1 MQETVTELGPVLPP
15 ITGPTP
21 DAVAGENQ
29 ISEAITAVR
38 DDGTP
43 GGRGLNPPPPIILIQ
58 S

>member
-1 MQETVTELGPVLPP
+1 MTDLGPVLPP

-21 DAVAGENQ
+21 DTVAGENQ
-29 ISEAITAVR
+29 ISEANTAVR

-43 GGRGLNPPPPIILIQ
+43 GGRGLNPPPPIISIN

>member
-1 MQETVTELGPVLPP
+1 MTELGPVLPP